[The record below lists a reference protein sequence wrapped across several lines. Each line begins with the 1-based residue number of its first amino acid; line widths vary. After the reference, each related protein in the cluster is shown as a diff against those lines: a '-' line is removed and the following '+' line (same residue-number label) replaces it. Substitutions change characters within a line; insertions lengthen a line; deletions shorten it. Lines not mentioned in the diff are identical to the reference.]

1 MRLVS
6 YVNTSMLVGVP
17 PLAHYAHQA
26 DCPAEASAVAES
38 SEAETNLLLEVKQMN
53 RAIPAPADETERFAD
68 DIEFI
73 RLREVKRI
81 TGMGTTYI
89 YEKVKAG
96 DFPGQIKLGPRAVAW
111 IKAEV
116 LAWAR
121 EQVARTRGDSSASS
135 RDGIA
140 DG

>member
-1 MRLVS
+1 M
-6 YVNTSMLVGVP
+6 NGATSVP
-17 PLAHYAHQA
+17 T
-26 DCPAEASAVAES
+26 S
-38 SEAETNLLLEVKQMN
+38 ETN
-53 RAIPAPADETERFAD
+53 DFAG

-89 YEKVKAG
+89 YEKMKTG

-116 LAWAR
+116 LAWAMK
-121 EQVARTRGDSSASS
+121 QVARTRGATLVGHPEQLT
-135 RDGIA
+135 RLE
-140 DG
+140 

>member
-1 MRLVS
+1 MNGAISVP
-6 YVNTSMLVGVP
+6 TS
-17 PLAHYAHQA
+17 
-26 DCPAEASAVAES
+26 
-38 SEAETNLLLEVKQMN
+38 ETN
-53 RAIPAPADETERFAD
+53 DFAG

-89 YEKVKAG
+89 YEKMKTR
-96 DFPGQIKLGPRAVAW
+96 DFPGQIKLGPRAIAW

-121 EQVARTRGDSSASS
+121 EKVVSARAAVAEHAGELRHSE
-135 RDGIA
+135 
-140 DG
+140 

>member
-1 MRLVS
+1 MNGATPVP
-6 YVNTSMLVGVP
+6 TS
-17 PLAHYAHQA
+17 
-26 DCPAEASAVAES
+26 
-38 SEAETNLLLEVKQMN
+38 ETK
-53 RAIPAPADETERFAD
+53 DFAD

-89 YEKVKAG
+89 YEKMKTG

-116 LAWAR
+116 MAWAR
-121 EQVARTRGDSSASS
+121 EKVVSTRAAVVEHAGEL
-135 RDGIA
+135 RHPE
-140 DG
+140 

>member
-1 MRLVS
+1 M
-6 YVNTSMLVGVP
+6 NGATSVP
-17 PLAHYAHQA
+17 TR
-26 DCPAEASAVAES
+26 
-38 SEAETNLLLEVKQMN
+38 ETKG
-53 RAIPAPADETERFAD
+53 FAD

-89 YEKVKAG
+89 YEKMKTG

-116 LAWAR
+116 LAWAMG
-121 EQVARTRGDSSASS
+121 QVALTRGTAPAEHSEQLT
-135 RDGIA
+135 RPE
-140 DG
+140 